1 MHRDTLRVMVA
12 GALLAP
18 ALVLL
23 SPPAAPAQEPAQVPA
38 PSSATSTATPG
49 PARTGPPPTSA
60 RQSVASLETST
71 GADSVKGRI
80 YVPVT
85 DENAVYVIDPSTHTV
100 IKKIANVGMHP
111 IVLRATPDQTKVYV
125 DNFGPLQGQITV
137 IDTATN
143 AITKKIMTFGPAYAS
158 AAMAP
163 DGKFIYV
170 PTAFSV
176 VHKIDTATDRIVK
189 TFPIAFLPIDLEVTP
204 DSRSFYAFAVY
215 GTVARYSAATGVIER
230 PSISV
235 KGLAPGWA
243 EMLEDGSALYAINF
257 LGDNVVEIDTQA
269 WRAGRTV
276 QLPTGSW
283 PLSATLNNDE
293 TEMWVANIGPSPSA
307 YNITIIDMATFTVS
321 RVIKTATA
329 PAYVGFS
336 PDGKHAYVSDLG
348 EVSNVSTPTRPL
360 FYSIF
365 YLLPPGV
372 PGRIVDYDAQ
382 TKEVLGSTEV
392 GTGPVAGV
400 YF

>member
-1 MHRDTLRVMVA
+1 MYRGTLRTMVV

-18 ALVLL
+18 VLVLVT
-23 SPPAAPAQEPAQVPA
+23 PPVAPAQEPA
-38 PSSATSTATPG
+38 PSSAARIATPG
-49 PARTGPPPTSA
+49 PARTSPPPTSA

-100 IKKIANVGMHP
+100 VKKIADVGMHP

-143 AITKKIMTFGPAYAS
+143 TITKKIMTFGPAYAS

-176 VHKIDTATDRIVK
+176 VHKIDTATDQIVR

-215 GTVARYSAATGVIER
+215 GTVARYSAATGAKER
-230 PSISV
+230 PSIYV

-257 LGDNVVEIDTQA
+257 LGDNVVEIDTHA

-293 TEMWVANIGPSPSA
+293 SEMWVANIGPSPSA

-348 EVSNVSTPTRPL
+348 EVSNVPTPSRPL

-372 PGRIVDYDAQ
+372 PGRIVDYDTE